1 MSWSWVYGA
10 VIKRKNEREADQHT
24 KKTRFQRLGKR
35 PEPTY
40 ISSVGFNEGEK
51 EGEHIV
57 HKYN

>member
-1 MSWSWVYGA
+1 MSWSWIYGA

-24 KKTRFQRLGKR
+24 KKTRFLRLGKR
-35 PEPTY
+35 PKPTY
-40 ISSVGFNEGEK
+40 ISSVGFK